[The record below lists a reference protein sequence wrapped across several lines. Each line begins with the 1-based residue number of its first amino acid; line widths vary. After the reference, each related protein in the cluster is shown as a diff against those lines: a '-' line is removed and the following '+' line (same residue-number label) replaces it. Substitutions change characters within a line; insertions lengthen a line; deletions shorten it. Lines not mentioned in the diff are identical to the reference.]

1 MSPLI
6 LACLL
11 CAFTS
16 VAAVVDRIAVTVGNR
31 VITTSDIEI
40 RLRLSAFQNG
50 ETPDMS
56 LAARRTA
63 AQRLIDQRLIEKE
76 MELGHY
82 PRLDAVERSR
92 LIPAF
97 AAESFKGST
106 EALDRA
112 LTEAQLTRQD
122 LEEDLARQSELLT
135 FLNLRFRPAVQVS
148 DADVERFYHEQP
160 EPGRSLEEA
169 RPEIEQRIAADR
181 ADQELEAWLADQRKR
196 TRIVIVDKDL
206 Q

>member
-1 MSPLI
+1 MGPLI
-6 LACLL
+6 LAGLF
-11 CAFTS
+11 CALTT

-40 RLRLSAFQNG
+40 RLRLSAFQNS
-50 ETPDMS
+50 ETPDLS

-92 LIPAF
+92 LVPAF
-97 AAESFKGST
+97 IAESFKGSAV
-106 EALDRA
+106 ALDKA
-112 LTEAQLTRQD
+112 LAEAKLTRQD

-148 DADVERFYHEQP
+148 DADVERFYHEQHDP
-160 EPGRSLEEA
+160 QVSLEEA
-169 RPEIEQRIAADR
+169 RPAIEQRIAADR

-196 TRIVIVDKDL
+196 TRIVIVDKEL
-206 Q
+206 R

>member
-1 MSPLI
+1 MGPLI
-6 LACLL
+6 LAGLL
-11 CAFTS
+11 CAFTT

-50 ETPDMS
+50 ETPDLS

-76 MELGHY
+76 MELGRY

-160 EPGRSLEEA
+160 EPGVSLEEA
-169 RPEIEQRIAADR
+169 RPGIEQRIAADR

>member
-1 MSPLI
+1 MGPLI
-6 LACLL
+6 LAGLL
-11 CAFTS
+11 CAFTT

-31 VITTSDIEI
+31 VITASDIET

-50 ETPDMS
+50 EAPDLN

-76 MELGHY
+76 MELGRY

-148 DADVERFYHEQP
+148 DADVERFYHEQA
-160 EPGRSLEEA
+160 EPAISLEEA
-169 RPEIEQRIAADR
+169 RPGIEQRIAADR
-181 ADQELEAWLADQRKR
+181 ADQELEAWLVDQRKR

>member
-1 MSPLI
+1 MGPLI
-6 LACLL
+6 LASLL
-11 CAFTS
+11 CVFTT
-16 VAAVVDRIAVTVGNR
+16 VAAVVDRIAITVGNR

-50 ETPDMS
+50 ETPDLS
-56 LAARRTA
+56 LKARRIA

-76 MELGHY
+76 MELGRY
-82 PRLDAVERSR
+82 PRLDAVERAR
-92 LIPAF
+92 LVPAF
-97 AAESFKGST
+97 AAENFKGST
-106 EALDRA
+106 EALNRA
-112 LTEAQLTRQD
+112 LAEAQLTSQD

-160 EPGRSLEEA
+160 EPGLSLEEA
-169 RPEIEQRIAADR
+169 RPGIEQRIAADR
-181 ADQELEAWLADQRKR
+181 ADQELEAWLIDQRKR
-196 TRIVIVDKDL
+196 TRIVVVDKDL

>member
-1 MSPLI
+1 MGPLI
-6 LACLL
+6 LAGLL
-11 CAFTS
+11 CAFTT
-16 VAAVVDRIAVTVGNR
+16 VAEVVDRIAVTVGNR
-31 VITTSDIEI
+31 VITTSDIET

-50 ETPDMS
+50 EAPDLS

-63 AQRLIDQRLIEKE
+63 AQRLIDQRLIERE
-76 MELGHY
+76 MELGRY

-92 LIPAF
+92 LVPAF
-97 AAESFKGST
+97 AAESFKGSA

-112 LTEAQLTRQD
+112 LAEAHLVRQD

-160 EPGRSLEEA
+160 EPGVSLEEA
-169 RPEIEQRIAADR
+169 RPGIEQRIAADR
-181 ADQELEAWLADQRKR
+181 ADQELDAWLADQRKR